1 MEIDK
6 LTGLMCA
13 ECGISINEYHS
24 SFRYGRLSDA
34 RHMVVYAL
42 YLLGQ
47 NNSHISRL
55 TGFSRPYI
63 SAAIRKINYNQ
74 RLLIENILRQN
85 GFSE

>member
-6 LTGLMCA
+6 LIELMCA

-47 NNSHISRL
+47 NNSQINRL

-63 SAAIRKINYNQ
+63 SAAIRKINYQQ
-74 RLLIENILRQN
+74 RCVIEKIIGKL
-85 GFSE
+85 